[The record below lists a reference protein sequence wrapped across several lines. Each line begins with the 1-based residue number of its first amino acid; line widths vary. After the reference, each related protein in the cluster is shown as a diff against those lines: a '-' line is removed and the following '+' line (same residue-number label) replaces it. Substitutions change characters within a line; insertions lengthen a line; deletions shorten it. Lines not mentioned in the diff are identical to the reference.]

1 MRLVGAGAHA
11 ALPSAAVAGSSE
23 DLALAHELADVA
35 DAITLSR
42 FRAEDLVV
50 ETKPDLTPVSE
61 ADRSVEQTLRER
73 LAVARPGDS
82 VVGEE
87 YGDSSASEG
96 RRRWIVDPIDGTKNY
111 VRGAPVWATLLG
123 LEEDGEV
130 TLGVVSAPALRC
142 RWWATAGGGA
152 FVRDGLTEAPR
163 RLRASAIRELQD
175 AQLCMYEIEGWR
187 ELGRLDALLE
197 LSSRCWRTGGFGD
210 FWGYMLVADGVVEI
224 STDPAVSVWDLAA
237 LKVIVEES
245 GGRFTDFAGVARID
259 GGDAVAT
266 NGLVHDATLAIIGR

>member
-1 MRLVGAGAHA
+1 VTG
-11 ALPSAAVAGSSE
+11 PSE

-35 DAITLSR
+35 DAITLAH
-42 FRAEDLVV
+42 FRAEDLIV

-61 ADRSVEQTLRER
+61 ADRAVEQTLRER
-73 LAVARPGDS
+73 LAVARAGDS

-87 YGDSSASEG
+87 YADTTAPDS
-96 RRRWIVDPIDGTKNY
+96 RRRWILDPIDGTKNY

-142 RWWATAGGGA
+142 RWWAPRGGGA
-152 FVRDGLTEAPR
+152 FARDGLTEAPR
-163 RLRASAIRELQD
+163 RLRASGVRELQD

-210 FWGYMLVADGVVEI
+210 FWGYMLVAEGVVEI
-224 STDPAVSVWDLAA
+224 QMDPSVDVWDLAA

-266 NGLVHDATLAIIGR
+266 NGLVHDATLALVGR